1 MTGIGLNLA
10 MPAREGEKIDQAW
23 AELRHI
29 NPELVDR
36 NQLAAR
42 MIVHLQQALHTFE
55 QQGLASFVDDWN
67 RLDHFAGR
75 PVRLLMG
82 DQEIRGIARGID
94 DRGALRLETGEGVKF
109 YLGGELSLR
118 RGD

>member
-1 MTGIGLNLA
+1 VIGIGLNLA

-42 MIVHLQQALHTFE
+42 MIVHLQRALHTFE

-94 DRGALRLETGEGVKF
+94 DRGALRLETGEGIKF